1 VICPVSAATAPSPT
15 TPPKRGLAF
24 GASAAFVAQIA
35 TVVLQAATSVVIARM
50 FGPSGN
56 GTFALIG
63 NLFAA
68 MVLLAGIGL
77 PTGITYVVSR
87 GRWPLR
93 SAFVQ
98 TQRFGLLLG
107 ALGGLVG
114 FAFYAATS
122 GSVFKGLHSGAALA
136 AMVAVPF
143 GMAAG
148 FAASLALAVGRYAQY
163 AWVQVA
169 RAVLSL
175 VVVVAFAI
183 PFDIEGAI
191 VGFAVAQVLTA
202 VIAAAALSRTI
213 HTNRTAVEP
222 VAASAHPL
230 SEASSFG
237 LKAFG
242 ADVLQFLNYRLD
254 IFLVGAFA
262 TATDV
267 GHYSVAVSLTMIGWL
282 LPAALQQVLL
292 PRAAELSALADA
304 GELSHEDADRSVTR
318 VIRHTAILQ
327 IPTGILLAALL
338 LVGVPLL
345 YGSAF
350 HETILLGFLLL
361 PGVLV
366 LSVGKVISSVVT
378 GRGRPIYALYTTIVT
393 MPVTILLYVLLIPP
407 IGAEG
412 AAIGSSLSYILSTAL
427 AVWYLRRVMPTPLRV
442 ALTPRRDDFAT
453 YLRAPAQL
461 RARIAAARR

>member
-1 VICPVSAATAPSPT
+1 VSAATAPSPI
-15 TPPKRGLAF
+15 TPPRRGLAF

-35 TVVLQAATSVVIARM
+35 TVVFQAATSVVIARM

-56 GTFALIG
+56 GSFALIG

-98 TQRFGLLLG
+98 TQRVGLLLG
-107 ALGGLVG
+107 ALGGVVG
-114 FAFYAATS
+114 FAFYALTR
-122 GSVFKGLHSGAALA
+122 GSVFNGLDAGAALA
-136 AMVAVPF
+136 AMIAVPF
-143 GMAAG
+143 GMVAG

-163 AWVQVA
+163 AWVQIA
-169 RAVLSL
+169 RALLSL

-183 PFDIEGAI
+183 PFGLEGAI
-191 VGFAVAQVLTA
+191 VGFAGAQALTA
-202 VIAAAALSRTI
+202 AIAAVALFLTIRTD
-213 HTNRTAVEP
+213 RTALEP
-222 VAASAHPL
+222 VAASEHPL
-230 SEASSFG
+230 SEARSFG

-262 TATDV
+262 TAADV

-292 PRAAELSALADA
+292 PRTAELSALADA

-318 VIRHTAILQ
+318 AIRHTAILQ
-327 IPTGILLAALL
+327 VPTGVLLAGLL
-338 LVGVPLL
+338 VVGVPLL
-345 YGSAF
+345 YGPAF
-350 HETILLGFLLL
+350 HQTILLGFLLL

-378 GRGRPIYALYTTIVT
+378 GRGKPIYALYTTIVT
-393 MPVTILLYVLLIPP
+393 MPVTIVLYVLLIPP
-407 IGAEG
+407 LGAEG
-412 AAIGSSLSYILSTAL
+412 AAIGSSLSYVLSTVL

-442 ALTPRRDDFAT
+442 ALMPQRDDFEI
-453 YLRAPAQL
+453 YRRAPAML
-461 RARIAAARR
+461 RARIAARRR